1 MEKLEICVPN
11 IMTSYCVNRV
21 RENHN
26 GEQKN
31 SKVPFE
37 NPPNNL
43 ARLLLFQSFN
53 CAVYQ
58 QRKSNIYLVKS

>member
-31 SKVPFE
+31 SKVAFE
-37 NPPNNL
+37 NPI
-43 ARLLLFQSFN
+43 R
-53 CAVYQ
+53 
-58 QRKSNIYLVKS
+58 I

>member
-43 ARLLLFQSFN
+43 ARLFLFQSFN
-53 CAVYQ
+53 CAVINKG
-58 QRKSNIYLVKS
+58 RERSIL

>member
-31 SKVPFE
+31 SKVAFE
-37 NPPNNL
+37 NPKRTPNN
-43 ARLLLFQSFN
+43 SFN
-53 CAVYQ
+53 KIEACQ
-58 QRKSNIYLVKS
+58 IW